1 MRGPTVAFSP
11 RFLRPPEE
19 RFPMPVEMRMWRIDG
34 HTPKPLTASTLPTE
48 NELHQFLRNDPS
60 LLGAPLL
67 VIGSEV
73 ITPYGKRL
81 DLLASD
87 IDGNLHVLELK
98 RDRTPR
104 EVVAQLLDYGSW
116 VSTLSR
122 DDVIDIA
129 KKELGQPFEAAFE
142 EAFGVAPPDE
152 LNGELQLTVVASSLD
167 ASSERIVTY
176 LRGFGVPINAVFF
189 TYIEDD
195 DRRYLARSWLAA
207 SDERSAGSSVKS
219 ASKRATWNGLDWY
232 VSFGGDRSWDD
243 ARRLGFVSAGGGKFY
258 TQTIRAIPEG
268 ARVWVNI
275 PQTGYVGVGTVTGP
289 AERFKDARVKMGGLP
304 VPLTEQSLIGSYPH
318 QDAAEEDADEWV
330 VPVDWTHTVPE
341 KDAYWEKGLF
351 ANQNSACKL
360 RQEFT
365 LDRLA
370 RRFDVHDDS
379 E

>member
-1 MRGPTVAFSP
+1 
-11 RFLRPPEE
+11 
-19 RFPMPVEMRMWRIDG
+19 MPVEMRMWRIDG
-34 HTPKPLTASTLPTE
+34 HSAKPLTSTILPTE
-48 NELHQFLRNDPS
+48 QELHRFLRRDPS
-60 LLGAPLL
+60 LLGTPLL

-73 ITPYGKRL
+73 ISPYGKRL
-81 DLLASD
+81 DLLAID
-87 IDGNLHVLELK
+87 ADGNLHVLELK

-104 EVVAQLLDYGSW
+104 EVVAQVLDYGSW

-129 KKELGQPFEAAFE
+129 EKELGQPLEAAFSD
-142 EAFGVAPPDE
+142 AFGIAPPDE
-152 LNGELQLTVVASSLD
+152 LNRALQLTIVASSLD

-176 LRGFGVPINAVFF
+176 LRSFSVPINAVFF

-195 DRRYLARSWLAA
+195 DRRYLARSWLAGT
-207 SDERSAGSSVKS
+207 DERSAGGSSTS
-219 ASKRATWNGLDWY
+219 ASKRASWNGLDWY
-232 VSFGGDRSWDD
+232 VSFGGNRSWDD
-243 ARRLGFVSAGGGKFY
+243 ARTYGFVSAGGGKFY
-258 TQTIRAIPEG
+258 TQTIRALPDG

-275 PQTGYVGVGTVTGP
+275 PQTGYVGVGKVVGP
-289 AERFKDARVKMGGLP
+289 AMRFEEARLNVDGVP
-304 VPLTEQSLIGSYPH
+304 VALAEQSLIGSYRH
-318 QDAAEEDADEWV
+318 QDTATDDDGEWV
-330 VPVDWTHTVPE
+330 VPVKWAHTVPE

-370 RRFDVHDDS
+370 QRFNVNDNS

>member
-1 MRGPTVAFSP
+1 
-11 RFLRPPEE
+11 
-19 RFPMPVEMRMWRIDG
+19 MPVEMRMWRIDG
-34 HTPKPLTASTLPTE
+34 HEPKPLRAATLPSE
-48 NELHQFLRNDPS
+48 NELHQFLRRDPS

-73 ITPYGKRL
+73 VTPYGKRL
-81 DLLASD
+81 DLLAID
-87 IDGNLHVLELK
+87 ADGNLHVLELK

-104 EVVAQLLDYGSW
+104 EVVAQVLDYGSW

-142 EAFGVAPPDE
+142 ETFGVAPPDE
-152 LNGELQLTVVASSLD
+152 INGELQLTVVASSLD
-167 ASSERIVTY
+167 GSSERIVTY

-189 TYIEDD
+189 TYIEDG

-207 SDERSAGSSVKS
+207 SDELPASSNTKS

-232 VSFGGDRSWDD
+232 ISFGGDRSWDD

-258 TQTIRAIPEG
+258 TQTIRALPEG
-268 ARVWVNI
+268 SRVWVNI
-275 PQTGYVGVGTVTGP
+275 PQKGYVGVGTVIGP
-289 AERFKDARVKMGGLP
+289 AVRFEQAHVEVEGTP
-304 VPLTEQSLIGSYPH
+304 VHLATQPLVGSYVH
-318 QDAAEEDADEWV
+318 REAETDDDAEWI
-330 VPVDWTHTVPE
+330 VPVAWAHSFPE
-341 KDAYWEKGLF
+341 EDAYWEKGLF

-370 RRFDVHDDS
+370 QHFDVEGHG

>member
-1 MRGPTVAFSP
+1 
-11 RFLRPPEE
+11 
-19 RFPMPVEMRMWRIDG
+19 MPVEMRMWRIDG
-34 HTPKPLTASTLPTE
+34 QKPRPLAPAALPTE
-48 NELHQFLRNDPS
+48 NELHQFLRQDPS
-60 LLGAPLL
+60 LLGITLL

-81 DLLASD
+81 DLLAID
-87 IDGNLHVLELK
+87 ADGNLHVLELK

-104 EVVAQLLDYGSW
+104 EVVAQVLDYGSW

-129 KKELGQPFEAAFE
+129 KKELRQPFEVAFE
-142 EAFGVAPPDE
+142 EVFGAAPPDE
-152 LNGELQLTVVASSLD
+152 LNSELQLTVVASALD

-176 LRGFGVPINAVFF
+176 LRSFGVPINAVFF

-207 SDERSAGSSVKS
+207 SDDAPAPGSSKS
-219 ASKRATWNGLDWY
+219 ASKRAVWNGLDWY

-243 ARRLGFVSAGGGKFY
+243 ARRFGFVSAGGGKFY
-258 TQTIRAIPEG
+258 TQTIRALPVG
-268 ARVWVNI
+268 ARVWVYI
-275 PQTGYVGVGTVTGP
+275 PQTGYVGVGTVVGP
-289 AERFKDARVKMGGLP
+289 PVRFDEARVVVDG
-304 VPLTEQSLIGSYPH
+304 VSQPLATQPLAGSYTH
-318 QDAAEEDADEWV
+318 HGAETDDHTEWV
-330 VPVDWTHTVPE
+330 VPVRWMATVAVS
-341 KDAYWEKGLF
+341 DAYREKGLF

-370 RRFDVHDDS
+370 QHFKIDHV